1 MKEKKTFKCLKC
13 EKSIELFLDN
23 EKESVYCPYCG
34 IYQKIPR
41 ILKITNL
48 CIYLDE
54 DEMMSIKT

>member
-23 EKESVYCPYCG
+23 EKENVYCSYCG

-54 DEMMSIKT
+54 NE